1 MKSKLQLNKKAGIY
15 LRLSK
20 DDEKAGDSLSIENQR
35 YILRKYVSDNGME
48 LIDEYVDD
56 GYSGTNFD
64 RPEVQ
69 KLLEDAK
76 NGVIDTIIVKD
87 LSRFGRNY
95 IFVGQYVD
103 YIFPM
108 YNVRFI
114 AISDNVDT
122 ANANSAGMDMMPIM
136 NVFNEWHSANT
147 SKKIRAVTE
156 ANAKAGKYRATHA
169 PYGYVKGP
177 GDKALPVRD
186 EPAATIVRRIFEM
199 RASCKTYK
207 EIYTVLN
214 DEKVPIPAV
223 YLHEKFGI
231 PYRRPNKNLWADS
244 ILRSILKNPTYLGH
258 LVRLRYTTVSYKNK
272 RRADREPIVFQN
284 AFEPLV
290 TQELWDKCRE
300 LDESAIGHGK
310 HTARG
315 TMHVLSGLMYCAD
328 CGGKMKLG
336 QEDLR
341 PTKNHPERRILYHYI
356 CGNHSRFGKY
366 YCFNHYIRREVI
378 EELVL
383 SDIRSKADLV
393 MRNEKQAREDFLRR
407 KEQAGIAE
415 VNAIK
420 KTLKTKQRRY
430 SELEKLIL
438 SVYEDKVS
446 QKIPEE
452 LCVKLLSNYT
462 EEQNA
467 LKTDIEELEDKLSA
481 SVKNETD
488 VDEFIRRIKQY
499 IDVRE
504 LTREM
509 CVQLIEGI
517 TIGATPGDK
526 TGAREVHIYYKLL
539 GKNCESENSLSI

>member
-1 MKSKLQLNKKAGIY
+1 MTEAAEEKIREAEEAQTAAKPVKELLESYESAKSEKIPFSSKKKETEIIALRMKKSEL
-15 LRLSK
+15 
-20 DDEKAGDSLSIENQR
+20 EKQNNVLV
-35 YILRKYVSDNGME
+35 KDNGDLYDE
-48 LIDEYVDD
+48 LKKKEKSATVNE
-56 GYSGTNFD
+56 GAA
-64 RPEVQ
+64 
-69 KLLEDAK
+69 KLLEKLLEYAPEELAAAK
-76 NGVIDTIIVKD
+76 
-87 LSRFGRNY
+87 
-95 IFVGQYVD
+95 Q
-103 YIFPM
+103 
-108 YNVRFI
+108 
-114 AISDNVDT
+114 
-122 ANANSAGMDMMPIM
+122 
-136 NVFNEWHSANT
+136 
-147 SKKIRAVTE
+147 AVTE
-156 ANAKAGKYRATHA
+156 ANAKVGKYRATHA

-177 GDKALPVRD
+177 RDKALPVRD

-258 LVRLRYTTVSYKNK
+258 LVRLRYTTISYKNK
-272 RRADREPIVFQN
+272 RRADREPIVFPN

-315 TMHVLSGLMYCAD
+315 TMHVLSGLMFCAD

-336 QEDLR
+336 QQDLKPSKR
-341 PTKNHPERRILYHYI
+341 HPEKRIRYRYI

-383 SDIRSKADLV
+383 SDIRAKADLV

-481 SVKNETD
+481 SAKYGGTKFAPVKIVVASLGND
-488 VDEFIRRIKQY
+488 ARIY
-499 IDVRE
+499 GWR
-504 LTREM
+504 L
-509 CVQLIEGI
+509 LLS
-517 TIGATPGDK
+517 DK
-526 TGAREVHIYYKLL
+526 HV
-539 GKNCESENSLSI
+539 N

>member
-1 MKSKLQLNKKAGIY
+1 
-15 LRLSK
+15 
-20 DDEKAGDSLSIENQR
+20 
-35 YILRKYVSDNGME
+35 
-48 LIDEYVDD
+48 
-56 GYSGTNFD
+56 
-64 RPEVQ
+64 
-69 KLLEDAK
+69 
-76 NGVIDTIIVKD
+76 
-87 LSRFGRNY
+87 
-95 IFVGQYVD
+95 
-103 YIFPM
+103 
-108 YNVRFI
+108 
-114 AISDNVDT
+114 
-122 ANANSAGMDMMPIM
+122 
-136 NVFNEWHSANT
+136 
-147 SKKIRAVTE
+147 
-156 ANAKAGKYRATHA
+156 
-169 PYGYVKGP
+169 
-177 GDKALPVRD
+177 
-186 EPAATIVRRIFEM
+186 
-199 RASCKTYK
+199 
-207 EIYTVLN
+207 
-214 DEKVPIPAV
+214 
-223 YLHEKFGI
+223 
-231 PYRRPNKNLWADS
+231 
-244 ILRSILKNPTYLGH
+244 
-258 LVRLRYTTVSYKNK
+258 
-272 RRADREPIVFQN
+272 
-284 AFEPLV
+284 
-290 TQELWDKCRE
+290 
-300 LDESAIGHGK
+300 
-310 HTARG
+310 
-315 TMHVLSGLMYCAD
+315 MHVLSGLMFCAD

-393 MRNEKQAREDFLRR
+393 MRNVKQAREDFLRR

-415 VNAIK
+415 VNAAK
-420 KTLKTKQRRY
+420 KALKTKQRRY

-509 CVQLIEGI
+509 CVQLIEGF

-539 GKNCESENSLSI
+539 GKNCESEKSLSI